1 MYPIK
6 NQNIE
11 ATISAV
17 KLTKSDKIIISHS
30 SLSSDIINIIE
41 FIKISNMFIYL
52 ISLFTNNE
60 KKRQIFNFS

>member
-1 MYPIK
+1 M
-6 NQNIE
+6 E
-11 ATISAV
+11 AIISAV
-17 KLTKSDKIIISHS
+17 KLTKRDKIIISHN
-30 SLSSDIINIIE
+30 SLSRDMINSIE